1 MAPELEDLYHIRI
14 FWKIILK
21 CAPTPCVSRE
31 LTQHAFTVY
40 CRTYVAYVVHCFQVA
55 ASYHLHRRCRPTSS
69 TSTPM
74 STELRR
80 RHVANGVDKRDESDK
95 ASPKPANG
103 TLAKKR
109 RGSTSNAEKILF
121 KIPVILFY
129 TFWFIFGILVL
140 RKTQN
145 AIAAVRYVKRH
156 GHTVAQ
162 EIIENSREFDD
173 LIHML
178 DEEFTKPPAFLLLNQ
193 YALNMTYNFLCN
205 TASLPGVHE
214 RLIFVTLDTVAR
226 DELRK
231 TWPNIRQFHW
241 PTPSLY
247 KPFSFAEGPYQT
259 IYLLRANLAVSLLRK
274 GKSFWMMQQDTF
286 WRKNLFELGFED
298 DMSYDAIFDQLGVDE
313 TSMRTNWVNGANFF
327 IRANNDTIKF
337 FERLSDKLAH
347 WYTPD
352 MGVMI
357 HQCHTWG
364 RPRCA
369 YLPYELAH
377 SWEWMYS
384 EQKNPPYIMQLDCET
399 DGGSKL
405 MQLGKFGFHF
415 VDNNGTCDHE
425 KVRQARERMEAGKIE
440 VRRNFP
446 SWGRLQFKAYWYI
459 VEYIL
464 WTPYIGPLLKPYL
477 PLVGYILMITV

>member
-1 MAPELEDLYHIRI
+1 
-14 FWKIILK
+14 
-21 CAPTPCVSRE
+21 
-31 LTQHAFTVY
+31 
-40 CRTYVAYVVHCFQVA
+40 
-55 ASYHLHRRCRPTSS
+55 
-69 TSTPM
+69 M

-80 RHVANGVDKRDESDK
+80 RHVANGVDKRDEGDK
-95 ASPKPANG
+95 ASPTKPENEEL
-103 TLAKKR
+103 TKKR

-178 DEEFTKPPAFLLLNQ
+178 DVEFTKPPAFLLLNQ

>member
-1 MAPELEDLYHIRI
+1 
-14 FWKIILK
+14 
-21 CAPTPCVSRE
+21 
-31 LTQHAFTVY
+31 
-40 CRTYVAYVVHCFQVA
+40 VAA
-55 ASYHLHRRCRPTSS
+55 TASYHLHRRRRSASS

-95 ASPKPANG
+95 ASPPKPENG
-103 TLAKKR
+103 EVAKKR

-247 KPFSFAEGPYQT
+247 
-259 IYLLRANLAVSLLRK
+259 
-274 GKSFWMMQQDTF
+274 
-286 WRKNLFELGFED
+286 
-298 DMSYDAIFDQLGVDE
+298 
-313 TSMRTNWVNGANFF
+313 
-327 IRANNDTIKF
+327 
-337 FERLSDKLAH
+337 
-347 WYTPD
+347 
-352 MGVMI
+352 
-357 HQCHTWG
+357 
-364 RPRCA
+364 
-369 YLPYELAH
+369 
-377 SWEWMYS
+377 
-384 EQKNPPYIMQLDCET
+384 
-399 DGGSKL
+399 
-405 MQLGKFGFHF
+405 
-415 VDNNGTCDHE
+415 
-425 KVRQARERMEAGKIE
+425 
-440 VRRNFP
+440 
-446 SWGRLQFKAYWYI
+446 
-459 VEYIL
+459 
-464 WTPYIGPLLKPYL
+464 
-477 PLVGYILMITV
+477 